1 MVFKLRYQYKLPDM
15 RSCINS
21 LAVSLDPRER
31 KGGGWEREELINLH
45 NQEYSEEA
53 ACRSREKYEVP

>member
-1 MVFKLRYQYKLPDM
+1 MVSGIQVEVPIDM

-21 LAVSLDPRER
+21 LAVSLDPGER

-45 NQEYSEEA
+45 EPMHY
-53 ACRSREKYEVP
+53 

>member
-1 MVFKLRYQYKLPDM
+1 M

-21 LAVSLDPRER
+21 LAVSLDPGER

-45 NQEYSEEA
+45 NQEYPEEVLHA
-53 ACRSREKYEVP
+53 GAVKNMRCPDTNRPFICL